1 MDIFRVTGIGLSAMV
16 LAVLLRGQRPE
27 TAIQISLL
35 ASAVIF
41 FITVPYIRSLT
52 TLFADISNRIGVD
65 IKYITL
71 VMKVIGIA
79 YVTQFGAEL
88 CRDAGEGSI
97 ASGIELAGTVVI
109 MTMSMPVM
117 YRLLEVVEQ
126 IMRLG

>member
-52 TLFADISNRIGVD
+52 ALFAEISNRIGVD

-97 ASGIELAGTVVI
+97 ASGIELAGKVVI

-126 IMRLG
+126 IMRLE

>member
-1 MDIFRVTGIGLSAMV
+1 MV

-52 TLFADISNRIGVD
+52 ALFADISNRIGVD

-71 VMKVIGIA
+71 VMKEIGIA

-97 ASGIELAGTVVI
+97 ASGIELAGKVVI